1 MPKANTDVLM
11 YLRKSRAE
19 ELHDTT
25 EETLRRHKEQLV
37 ALAKK
42 MGLHVI
48 LTFEEVASGESLYAR
63 PQMLKLLEAVST
75 GSYSAVLVMDVD
87 RLGRGSMAEQG
98 IIFDCFRRA
107 GVKIITPDKTIDPC
121 DETDEDTF
129 EIESFFAR
137 RELKTYKKRVRRGI
151 NKSVEEGSY
160 LSNAPYGYKKTTV
173 NRRPTLE
180 IYEPEAAFVRMIFDM
195 YVNKGIGTTN
205 IANYINT
212 LGAHPA
218 RSDKFGRTSVAYII
232 KNPVYTGKTVWNK
245 QHYVVEN
252 GVRHS
257 YPTPEKK
264 KIVDAVHP
272 AIIDDETFAAAQN
285 IMKKQW
291 HKKYYDGTVAN
302 PLAGLVRCGNC
313 GQLMFRHPSGRKTKV
328 PFLMCTKAGCMPT
341 HPLEEVEAAVI
352 QNIRDQLAA
361 LDVNIKN
368 SVPPDVS
375 LYDKSIAAAEHEL
388 KNIASQLSKVH
399 ELLEQGVYDIDTFI
413 DRRDSLTTRA
423 ENLKNYIIS
432 EQDNRQAVLD
442 SDLAAASEKIHSV
455 LDVYENSDVPTKN
468 ILLRS
473 IIDTIIYSKT
483 GRGNSAPFTIIVK
496 LSCI

>member
-1 MPKANTDVLM
+1 MDVLM

-25 EETLRRHKEQLV
+25 EETLRRHKEQLI

-42 MGLHVI
+42 LNLHI
-48 LTFEEVASGESLYAR
+48 IMTFEEVKSGESLYSR
-63 PQMLKLLEAVST
+63 PQMLAMLEAVST
-75 GSYSAVLVMDVD
+75 GNYDAVLCMDID

-98 IIFDCFRRA
+98 IIFDTFRRF
-107 GVKIITPDKTIDPC
+107 GVKIITPDNIIDPTN
-121 DETDEDTF
+121 DDDAEKF
-129 EIESFFAR
+129 EFESLFAR
-137 RELKTYKKRVRRGI
+137 RELKTYKKRMRRGI

-160 LSNAPYGYKKTTV
+160 LANAPYGYKKTVV
-173 NRRPTLE
+173 NRQPTLE
-180 IYEPEAAFVRMIFDM
+180 VYEPEAAFVRMIFEM
-195 YVNKGIGTTN
+195 YVNQGIGTSN
-205 IANYINT
+205 IADHINA

-264 KIVDAVHP
+264 KITEGIHP
-272 AIIDDETFAAAQN
+272 PIIDEETWNRAQE

-313 GQLMFRHPSGRKTKV
+313 GRSMFRHPSGHRIKV
-328 PFLMCTKAGCMPT
+328 PFLMCLEKGCIPT
-341 HPLEEVEAAVI
+341 HPLEEVEAAVLE
-352 QNIRDQLAA
+352 NIREQLAA
-361 LDVNIKN
+361 LDVNIEN
-368 SVPPDVS
+368 SVSPDVS
-375 LYDKSIAAAEHEL
+375 VYDKSIETAEKEL
-388 KNIASQLSKVH
+388 KNIASQITKIH

-413 DRRDSLTTRA
+413 DRRDSLNKRTEA
-423 ENLKNYIIS
+423 LKKYIIS
-432 EQDNRQAVLD
+432 EQERRQTVLD
-442 SDLAAASEKIHSV
+442 SDLGKASAKIHSV
-455 LDVYENSDVPTKN
+455 LDVYESSDPAKRN
-468 ILLRS
+468 ELLRS
-473 IIDTIIYSKT
+473 IVEYIIYNKEK
-483 GRGNSAPFTIIVK
+483 RGSRNPFSIYVK
-496 LSCI
+496 LSCF